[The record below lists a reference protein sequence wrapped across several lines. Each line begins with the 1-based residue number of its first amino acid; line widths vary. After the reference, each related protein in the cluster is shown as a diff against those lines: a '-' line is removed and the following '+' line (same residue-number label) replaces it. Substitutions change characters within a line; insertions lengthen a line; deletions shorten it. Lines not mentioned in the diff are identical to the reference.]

1 MQSDVH
7 LRTHNGPDNFSF
19 NEDLLKYSIVLV
31 RLFWFSKVVS
41 VEDLDK
47 VLGKVLEKKKS
58 VGVLL

>member
-19 NEDLLKYSIVLV
+19 NEDLLKYAIV

>member
-19 NEDLLKYSIVLV
+19 NEDLLKYSIV